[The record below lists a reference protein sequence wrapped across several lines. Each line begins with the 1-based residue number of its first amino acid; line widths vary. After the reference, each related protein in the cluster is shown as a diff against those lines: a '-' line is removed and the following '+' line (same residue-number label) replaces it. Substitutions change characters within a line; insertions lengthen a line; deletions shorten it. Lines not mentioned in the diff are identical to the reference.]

1 MIEINEIEVIRD
13 HIEEQLNMKRDN
25 NLKQI
30 KKDIEEGVYGGRYVK
45 DHGNYYYV
53 IGACATIEDYYWVK
67 INKHREICFD
77 SCVGVPGEL
86 IFEVPENMIFLEY
99 LLTWEAKDVADKVKS
114 FVESTGKDVLFTK
127 INIKGELY

>member
-1 MIEINEIEVIRD
+1 MILINEIKAIKE

-25 NLKQI
+25 NLKLI
-30 KKDIEEGVYGGRYVK
+30 KQDIEEGVYGGRYVK
-45 DHGNYYYV
+45 DHGITYYV
-53 IGACATIEDYYWVK
+53 VGACATLEDYYWVK

-77 SCVGVPGEL
+77 SCVGAPGDL
-86 IFEVPENMIFLEY
+86 LFEVPDEMISLEY
-99 LLTWEAKDVADKVKS
+99 LLKWEAKDVADKVKS